1 MVKLGLC
8 KEAVIRQWPD
18 RIMIDPDI
26 HHGEPCVRGTRI
38 TVSMII
44 GSLADGMT
52 FDQIKEQVPPPVERP
67 GYSRFSGLRRRS
79 RAPGCFVA
87 SLWVS
92 GLCQSR

>member
-52 FDQIKEQVPPPVERP
+52 FDQIKEQYPQL
-67 GYSRFSGLRRRS
+67 SDQDIL
-79 RAPGCFVA
+79 A
-87 SLWVS
+87 SLAYTAEAVRQDVLLPLS
-92 GLCQSR
+92 G

>member
-38 TVSMII
+38 PVSMII

-52 FDQIKEQVPPPVERP
+52 FDQIKEQVPPQL
-67 GYSRFSGLRRRS
+67 SDQDIL
-79 RAPGCFVA
+79 A
-87 SLWVS
+87 SLAYAAEAVRQDVLLPRS
-92 GLCQSR
+92 G